1 MAAIDKIIEQLN
13 EAFAEHD
20 DRVLIDTQ
28 RWAKERKA
36 AVVEFKRSEEA
47 KALRHD
53 QYAYYAKL
61 FAIAGGKTWYN
72 AFDGRS
78 DAMIEEFV
86 KKNHERTIE
95 ARNAK
100 IAAKLVKAEVTE
112 VVSSEYIRTEDGFNG
127 FYVVNTNTGAKRI
140 RIETIVAG
148 GYNIQCLHLRVLVKV
163 SK

>member
-1 MAAIDKIIEQLN
+1 MTAIDKIVEHLN

-20 DRVLIDTQ
+20 DVVLIDTK

-36 AVVEFKRSEEA
+36 AIEQFRYSDEA
-47 KALRHD
+47 KLLRKD
-53 QYAYYAKL
+53 QHAYYAKL

-72 AFDGRS
+72 VFDGRS

-95 ARNAK
+95 ARNSK
-100 IAAKLVKAEVTE
+100 IAAKLVKTEVTE
-112 VVSSEYIRTEDGFNG
+112 IVSSEYARTEDGFNG
-127 FYVVNTNTGAKRI
+127 FYIVNTNTGVKRI

-148 GYNIQCLHLRVLVKV
+148 GYNIQCLHLRVLVKI